1 MSMNKPVGI
10 LIVDDH
16 PVVLQGFRFLLQ
28 DVEEVEILACCTN
41 AAESLSFLAA
51 NYADIVLLD
60 INLPDK
66 NGIELC
72 AEIKK
77 LSPST
82 RVIGISNNHE
92 RGIITRMLQ
101 SGASGYILKNASAE
115 ELLSCI
121 HDALDGK
128 LVLSQDVQSVLA
140 QSHVKELAGVP
151 RLTHREKEILKLIA
165 AGLTTAE
172 MADQLCIS
180 PLTVETHRRNLM
192 QKFEVNNAPALIRM
206 AGEHKLI

>member
-1 MSMNKPVGI
+1 MNKPVSI
-10 LIVDDH
+10 VIVDDH

-28 DVEEVEILACCTN
+28 DISDVEIAACFTN
-41 AAESLSFLAA
+41 AADCLAFLTTHF
-51 NYADIVLLD
+51 ADIVLLD

-77 LSPST
+77 LSAAT
-82 RVIGISNNHE
+82 RIIGISNNHE

-101 SGASGYILKNASAE
+101 NGASGYILKNASAE
-115 ELLSCI
+115 ELIGCI
-121 HDALDGK
+121 RDALDGK
-128 LVLSQDVQSVLA
+128 LVLSQDVQLVLA
-140 QSHVKELAGVP
+140 QSHAKELAGVP

-165 AGLTTAE
+165 AGFTTAA
-172 MADQLCIS
+172 MAEQLCIS

-192 QKFEVNNAPALIRM
+192 QKFEVNNAAALIRV